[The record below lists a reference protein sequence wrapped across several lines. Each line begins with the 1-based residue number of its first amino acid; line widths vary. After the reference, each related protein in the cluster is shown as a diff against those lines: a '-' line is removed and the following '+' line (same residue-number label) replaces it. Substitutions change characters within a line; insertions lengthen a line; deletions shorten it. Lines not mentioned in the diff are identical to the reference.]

1 LSGKLALFGIFSPNI
16 GIKDSNEYSFNAE
29 WSSGH
34 KKANVFEK
42 KRFLGKLKPKNNQ
55 KSKNHIQF

>member
-1 LSGKLALFGIFSPNI
+1 LGGKLALFAFFSPNI
-16 GIKDSNEYSFNAE
+16 DIKNANEYSFNAE

-34 KKANVFEK
+34 EKANVFEK
-42 KRFLGKLKPKNNQ
+42 KRFLGKLKPKINQ